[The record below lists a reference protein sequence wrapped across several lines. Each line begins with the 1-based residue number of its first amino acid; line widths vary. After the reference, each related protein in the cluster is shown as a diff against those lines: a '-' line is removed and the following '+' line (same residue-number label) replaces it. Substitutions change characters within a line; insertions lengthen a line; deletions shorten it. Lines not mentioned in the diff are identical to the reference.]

1 MAVTIEDRS
10 GDGSGEPAKGGFVV
24 SPNDTTVFT
33 EMPRALYVGGA
44 GTLTV
49 VMHDGTTLRFEG
61 VTAGS
66 FLPIRVRQVKSTGTS
81 ATAVLGLY

>member
-10 GDGSGEPAKGGFVV
+10 GDGSGEPAKGGFEVN
-24 SPNDTTVFT
+24 PNNTTVFT

-44 GTLTV
+44 GNLAV
-49 VMHDGTTLRFEG
+49 VMHDGTALTFTG

-66 FLPIRVRQVKSTGTS
+66 FLPIRVRQVKSTGTTAS
-81 ATAVLGLY
+81 AILGLY